1 MTDPSAPAPA
11 PAPDRRSRR
20 SFRSLRSRVVRRV
33 AAACATVTALG
44 VLAAPAVLPSG
55 SSAAALDFPYVNQ
68 FSSASGGALHGD
80 AAVSGGRL
88 RLTDDVLNQ
97 AGAWST
103 NDTFPSDTGLE
114 IEFTYAMYTA
124 KDDPG
129 ADGLLLYLA
138 DGAAAQ
144 GVGSFGAGLGYACR
158 KEATEGGGRQCDLPG
173 VPGGFAA
180 VAIDHYGN
188 FSSRI
193 NGSGPGAQPDHVVV
207 RGSGNGTEGYRYVAG
222 ATAPGGTVTSGS
234 TPRTVRI
241 TLLPDDDGG
250 LSVTVRLQAGSTV
263 RTVLDSVPLH
273 GDGQAPLPSTLRLGF
288 AGATGSHVD
297 KHEVDALRVWKPADL
312 SVEHDLPTTVTAGES
327 LRYTVTARNPG
338 PNAADPSPLQVD
350 VPDGVEDVTWTCTAA
365 EGSACATGSGTG
377 DVATDLSLPRGGSAV
392 VTVEGRVA
400 EGTSGTLE
408 SVATIAPPTSLSDT
422 NEADNT
428 SRASTTATAPVVAA
442 HVETDKSVSPSTV
455 QPGDEVEYLVTARN
469 RGPSVA
475 QQVGAVDDLPEAMRF
490 VGSDDG
496 CTAEGQRVT
505 CSSDVSLDVG
515 ETLDFRIRAALDPA
529 YRGDGSD
536 VVNVATA
543 TSPTDPDGG
552 DPSTGVAIVV
562 GPDDEAPEPSPS
574 PTTGP
579 VPTTGPATDDGDGD
593 AGGDGPAPDGRDDG
607 DSGAGDPAAGRGPG
621 APVGALAYT
630 GAEGLGLAAALAAVA
645 AAVGSVCWWLARRR
659 VRLGAPDD
667 DPQQP

>member
-1 MTDPSAPAPA
+1 MTDPTAPASVPR
-11 PAPDRRSRR
+11 P
-20 SFRSLRSRVVRRV
+20 FQWRVVRRL
-33 AAACATVTALG
+33 AAVCTALTALG

-88 RLTDDVLNQ
+88 RLTDDVRNQ

-158 KEATEGGGRQCDLPG
+158 KEATEGGGRECDLPG

-193 NGSGPGAQPDHVVV
+193 NGSGPGAEPDHVVV

-222 ATAPGGTVTSGS
+222 ATAPGGTVTAGS
-234 TPRTVRI
+234 TPRKVRI

-250 LSVTVRLQAGSTV
+250 LAVTVRLQAGSTM
-263 RTVLDSVPLH
+263 RTVLDAVPLH

-312 SVEHDLPTTVTAGES
+312 SVTHDLPATATAGEP

-350 VPDGVEDVTWTCTAA
+350 VPDGIEDVRWTCTAA
-365 EGSACATGSGTG
+365 DGSTCATASGTG
-377 DVATDLSLPRGGSAV
+377 DVATDLALPRGGSAV

-400 EGTSGTLE
+400 EGTSGALE

-422 NEADNT
+422 NEADNA
-428 SRASTTATAPVVAA
+428 SRASTTVTAPVVAA
-442 HVETDKSVSPSTV
+442 HLETDKSVSPSTV
-455 QPGDEVEYLVTARN
+455 RPGDEVEYLVTARN
-469 RGPSVA
+469 RGPAVA
-475 QQVGAVDDLPEAMRF
+475 EQVGAVDDLPEAMRF
-490 VGSDDG
+490 AGSDDG
-496 CTAEGQRVT
+496 CAAEGQRVT

-515 ETLDFRIRAALDPA
+515 ETLDFRIRAVLDPG

-562 GPDDEAPEPSPS
+562 GPDDEGPAPSPA
-574 PTTGP
+574 
-579 VPTTGPATDDGDGD
+579 PTTGPAPDDGTGDGGDDGDDGNGGGSD
-593 AGGDGPAPDGRDDG
+593 DGAGDGADDGRG
-607 DSGAGDPAAGRGPG
+607 TGDPAAGGGP
-621 APVGALAYT
+621 ASPVGALAYT
-630 GAEGLGLAAALAAVA
+630 GADGLGLAAALAAVA
-645 AAVGSVCWWLARRR
+645 VAAGSVCWWLARRR
-659 VRLGAPDD
+659 ARRGASTE

>member
-1 MTDPSAPAPA
+1 MTDPTAPTTAP
-11 PAPDRRSRR
+11 RV
-20 SFRSLRSRVVRRV
+20 LRSRVARRL
-33 AAACATVTALG
+33 AAACTALTALV
-44 VLAAPAVLPSG
+44 VLAAPAVHPSG

-80 AAVSGGRL
+80 ASVSGGRL
-88 RLTDDVLNQ
+88 RLTDDVRNQ

-158 KEATEGGGRQCDLPG
+158 KEATEGGGRACDLPG

-193 NGSGPGAQPDHVVV
+193 NGSGPGAEPDHVVV

-222 ATAPGGTVTSGS
+222 VQAPGGTVTAGS
-234 TPRTVRI
+234 TPRKVRV
-241 TLLPDDDGG
+241 TLVPDDDGG
-250 LSVTVRLQAGSTV
+250 LAVTVRLQAGSTM
-263 RTVLDSVPLH
+263 RTVLDRVPLH

-312 SVEHDLPTTVTAGES
+312 SVEHDLPATATAGEP

-338 PNAADPSPLQVD
+338 PNPTDPSPLVVD
-350 VPDGVEDVTWTCTAA
+350 VPDGVEDVTWTCAA
-365 EGSACATGSGTG
+365 TDGSACATASGSG
-377 DVATDLSLPRGGSAV
+377 DVSTDLSLPRGGSAV
-392 VTVEGRVA
+392 VTVEGRIADGA
-400 EGTSGTLE
+400 EGTLE
-408 SVATIAPPTSLSDT
+408 SVATIAPPPSLSDT
-422 NEADNT
+422 NEADNA
-428 SRASTTATAPVVAA
+428 SRASTTVSAAPVDA

-455 QPGDEVEYLVTARN
+455 RPGDEVEYLVTARN
-469 RGPSVA
+469 RGPAVA
-475 QQVGAVDDLPEAMRF
+475 QQVGAVDELPAAMRF
-490 VGSDDG
+490 AGSDDG

-505 CSSDVSLDVG
+505 CRSEVALEAG
-515 ETLDFRIRAALDPA
+515 ETLDFRIRAVLDPG
-529 YRGDGSD
+529 YQGDGSD
-536 VVNVATA
+536 VENVATA
-543 TSPTDPDGG
+543 TSPSDPDGG
-552 DPSTGVAIVV
+552 DPSTGVVV
-562 GPDDEAPEPSPS
+562 VVVQDDQDPQPS
-574 PTTGP
+574 PTP
-579 VPTTGPATDDGDGD
+579 TGPAPADRPDADDGGAAVD
-593 AGGDGPAPDGRDDG
+593 APDGDEHQ
-607 DSGAGDPAAGRGPG
+607 PG
-621 APVGALAYT
+621 APAADRGPSEPAGALAYT
-630 GAEGLGLAAALAAVA
+630 GAEGLGLLAAIAAVLAAVGA
-645 AAVGSVCWWLARRR
+645 TSWWAVRRRARRAASP
-659 VRLGAPDD
+659 GDS
-667 DPQQP
+667 QQP

>member
-1 MTDPSAPAPA
+1 MTDPTAPAPA
-11 PAPDRRSRR
+11 PSPDP
-20 SFRSLRSRVVRRV
+20 RSLRSRVVRRL
-33 AAACATVTALG
+33 AAACATLTALG

-88 RLTDDVLNQ
+88 RLTDDVRNQ

-158 KEATEGGGRQCDLPG
+158 KEATEGGGRECDLPG

-193 NGSGPGAQPDHVVV
+193 NGSGPGAEPDHVVV

-222 ATAPGGTVTSGS
+222 AAAPGGTVTAGS
-234 TPRTVRI
+234 TPRKVRI

-250 LSVTVRLQAGSTV
+250 LAVTVRLQAGSTM
-263 RTVLDSVPLH
+263 RTVLDAVPLH

-312 SVEHDLPTTVTAGES
+312 AVAHDLPATATAGEP

-338 PNAADPSPLQVD
+338 PNTADPSPLQVD
-350 VPDGVEDVTWTCTAA
+350 VPDGIEDVRWTCTAA
-365 EGSACATGSGTG
+365 DGSACATASGTG

-400 EGTSGTLE
+400 EGTSGALE

-422 NEADNT
+422 NEADNA
-428 SRASTTATAPVVAA
+428 SRASTSVTAPVVAA
-442 HVETDKSVSPSTV
+442 HLETDKSVSPSTV
-455 QPGDEVEYLVTARN
+455 RPGDEVEYLVTARN
-469 RGPSVA
+469 RGPAVA
-475 QQVGAVDDLPEAMRF
+475 EQVGAVDDLPEAMRF
-490 VGSDDG
+490 AGSDDG

-505 CSSDVSLDVG
+505 CSSEVSLDVG
-515 ETLDFRIRAALDPA
+515 ETLDFRIRAVLDPG
-529 YRGDGSD
+529 YQGDGSD

-562 GPDDEAPEPSPS
+562 RPDDEGPAPSPA
-574 PTTGP
+574 
-579 VPTTGPATDDGDGD
+579 PTTGPAPDDGTGDGGDDGNGNGNGGGTDDG
-593 AGGDGPAPDGRDDG
+593 AGDGSGDGRG
-607 DSGAGDPAAGRGPG
+607 TGDPAADRGP
-621 APVGALAYT
+621 ASPAGALAYT
-630 GAEGLGLAAALAAVA
+630 GTEGLGLAAALAAVA
-645 AAVGSVCWWLARRR
+645 AAAGSVCWWLARRR
-659 VRLGAPDD
+659 ARRGTSTA

>member
-1 MTDPSAPAPA
+1 MTDPTASAPAPA
-11 PAPDRRSRR
+11 PAPSLDRRS
-20 SFRSLRSRVVRRV
+20 FRSRVVRRL
-33 AAACATVTALG
+33 AAACATLTALG

-88 RLTDDVLNQ
+88 RLTDDVRNQ

-114 IEFTYAMYTA
+114 IEFTYAMHTE

-138 DGAAAQ
+138 DGASAQ

-158 KEATEGGGRQCDLPG
+158 KEATEGGGRECDLPG

-222 ATAPGGTVTSGS
+222 AAAPGGTVTAGS

-250 LSVTVRLQAGSTV
+250 LAVSVRLQVGSTM

-273 GDGQAPLPSTLRLGF
+273 GDGQAALPSTLRLGF

-312 SVEHDLPTTVTAGES
+312 SVEHDLPATATAGEP

-365 EGSACATGSGTG
+365 DGSACVTGSGTG

-392 VTVEGRVA
+392 VTIEGRVA
-400 EGTSGTLE
+400 EGTSGALE

-422 NEADNT
+422 NEADNA
-428 SRASTTATAPVVAA
+428 SRATTTVTAPVIAA
-442 HVETDKSVSPSTV
+442 DVETDKSVSPSTV
-455 QPGDEVEYLVTARN
+455 RPGDEVEYLVTARN

-475 QQVGAVDDLPEAMRF
+475 QQVGAVDDLPQAMRF

-505 CSSDVSLDVG
+505 CSSDVSLEVG
-515 ETLDFRIRAALDPA
+515 ETLDFRIRAELDPA
-529 YRGDGSD
+529 YQGDGSD

-543 TSPTDPDGG
+543 TSPTDADGG

-562 GPDDEAPEPSPS
+562 GPDDEGPAPSPA
-574 PTTGP
+574 PTSGP
-579 VPTTGPATDDGDGD
+579 VPTSGPAPDDGD
-593 AGGDGPAPDGRDDG
+593 AGGDGSGGDDG
-607 DSGAGDPAAGRGPG
+607 DGAGADDGGAGDPAADRRAA

-630 GAEGLGLAAALAAVA
+630 GAEGLGLAAALAALA
-645 AAVGSVCWWLARRR
+645 AAAGSVCWWLARRR
-659 VRLGAPDD
+659 ARRNAPTD

>member
-1 MTDPSAPAPA
+1 MLLLQLLPLIGGRAG
-11 PAPDRRSRR
+11 RSGR
-20 SFRSLRSRVVRRV
+20 SGRSRSRVVRRV

-44 VLAAPAVLPSG
+44 VIAAPAVLPSG
-55 SSAAALDFPYVNQ
+55 SSAAALDFPHVNQ

-250 LSVTVRLQAGSTV
+250 LSVTVRLQAGSTM
-263 RTVLDSVPLH
+263 RTVLDAVPLH

-350 VPDGVEDVTWTCTAA
+350 VPGRR
-365 EGSACATGSGTG
+365 
-377 DVATDLSLPRGGSAV
+377 PRTSPGPAPPPRV
-392 VTVEGRVA
+392 PPAQPGRA
-400 EGTSGTLE
+400 PGTSRPTCPCPEGVRPSSRSRAGWPRARPE
-408 SVATIAPPTSLSDT
+408 HWRAWRRSPPPTSLSDT

-469 RGPSVA
+469 RGPSMA

>member
-1 MTDPSAPAPA
+1 
-11 PAPDRRSRR
+11 
-20 SFRSLRSRVVRRV
+20 
-33 AAACATVTALG
+33 

-88 RLTDDVLNQ
+88 RLTDDVRNQ

-114 IEFTYAMYTA
+114 IEFTYAMYTD
-124 KDDPG
+124 KVDPG

-138 DGAAAQ
+138 DGSAAQ

-158 KEATEGGGRQCDLPG
+158 KEATEGGGRECDLPG

-193 NGSGPGAQPDHVVV
+193 NGSGPGAQPDQVVV

-222 ATAPGGTVTSGS
+222 AAAPGGTVTAGS
-234 TPRTVRI
+234 APRKVRI
-241 TLLPDDDGG
+241 TLLPDDTGG
-250 LSVTVRLQAGSTV
+250 LAVTVRLQVGSSM
-263 RTVLDSVPLH
+263 RTVLDAVPLH

-312 SVEHDLPTTVTAGES
+312 SVEHDLPATATAGEP

-350 VPDGVEDVTWTCTAA
+350 VPDGVEDVTWTCTA
-365 EGSACATGSGTG
+365 EDGSACATGSGTG

-392 VTVEGRVA
+392 VTIEGRVA
-400 EGTSGTLE
+400 EGTSGALE

-422 NEADNT
+422 NEADNA
-428 SRASTTATAPVVAA
+428 SRATTTVTAPVLAA
-442 HVETDKSVSPSTV
+442 DVETDKSVSPSTV

-469 RGPSVA
+469 RGPAVA
-475 QQVGAVDDLPEAMRF
+475 QQVGAVDELPGAMRF
-490 VGSDDG
+490 VGSEDG
-496 CTAEGQRVT
+496 CAAEGQRVT
-505 CSSDVSLDVG
+505 CRSETSLDVG
-515 ETLDFRIRAALDPA
+515 ETLDFRIRAVLDPA

-562 GPDDEAPEPSPS
+562 GPGDEGPGDEGPEPTAP
-574 PTTGP
+574 PTS
-579 VPTTGPATDDGDGD
+579 
-593 AGGDGPAPDGRDDG
+593 GPAPDDGSGDGGPGEDDG
-607 DSGAGDPAAGRGPG
+607 GAAGPGAGRGDGGDGAGEPG
-621 APVGALAYT
+621 ADRGPAAPAGALAYT
-630 GAEGLGLAAALAAVA
+630 GAEGLGLTGALAAVVA
-645 AAVGSVCWWLARRR
+645 AAGSTCWWLARRR
-659 VRLGAPDD
+659 ARRAVPGE
-667 DPQQP
+667 DPQQR